1 LKKKNI
7 FLFIVVFYFSNK
19 VHNQMEVT
27 ASKAAQ
33 EAATQVKQTPQ
44 TKEIL
49 PKKQLG
55 LFQREMN
62 EALTNKRTDEMRRMV
77 YGNSAL
83 ISTTR
88 EKGIITM
95 TLRFAIQER
104 DDTLI
109 GSLLG
114 RLSMKRDFFELMVY
128 KGDPKYSA
136 QIFETHIDIAVLEP
150 KDVRFMI
157 ENGLTFLLRYLD
169 GKFLHDAG
177 GTKSEFDKSS
187 TLRLY
192 SLPNCSHYIEK
203 IMKVIEKNVMK
214 AIAEDENKKKK
225 SHLPLDV
232 VKKLKTTFAAY
243 DIIVDGGSVLHS
255 RNGAP
260 NPNDLRKMIDL
271 LKARGHSPL
280 VVIHTSHTNVKLNP
294 TYAPD
299 VNKILEQSGITF
311 ITTPSGLKLND
322 DLFILLAYLIRADHA
337 LACSIVTRDTYTDHM
352 DIYKN
357 PQKNVSNDF
366 GKYLAN
372 DLISFTNDA
381 FGRMHVP
388 PTQTKPYSNCIQIV
402 EPYAYIPLFSTPTPA
417 ATTTSSMSSPEF
429 SQILL

>member
-1 LKKKNI
+1 ME
-7 FLFIVVFYFSNK
+7 IVATK
-19 VHNQMEVT
+19 AT
-27 ASKAAQ
+27 AAGAAAHQ
-33 EAATQVKQTPQ
+33 GE
-44 TKEIL
+44 KEL
-49 PKKQLG
+49 MTKKQLG

-62 EALTNKRTDEMRRMV
+62 EALGNKRTDEMRRIV

-104 DDTLI
+104 DDALI
-109 GSLLG
+109 ASLIG

-128 KGDPKYSA
+128 KGDPVYST
-136 QIFETHIDIAVLEP
+136 QLFETHIDCAVLEQ

-157 ENGLTFLLRYLD
+157 ENGLTHLLRHLD

-187 TLRLY
+187 TLRRY
-192 SLPNCSHYIEK
+192 SLQNCGHYIEK
-203 IMKVIEKNVMK
+203 IMKVIETNPKNKKQNHVAIVK
-214 AIAEDENKKKK
+214 QLNAIAA
-225 SHLPLDV
+225 
-232 VKKLKTTFAAY
+232 TY
-243 DIIVDGGSVLHS
+243 DIIIDGGSILHS
-255 RNGAP
+255 RNGQP

-271 LKARGHSPL
+271 LKTRGHSPL

-299 VNKILEQSGITF
+299 VNKILEQGGGVSAIIT
-311 ITTPSGLKLND
+311 PPCLND
-322 DLFILLAYLIRADHA
+322 DLFILLAYLTRTDRA
-337 LACSIVTRDTYTDHM
+337 LACSIITRDTYTDHM
-352 DIYKN
+352 DTFKN
-357 PQKNVSNDF
+357 PQKNVSGDF

-381 FGRMHVP
+381 FGCMHVP

-402 EPYAYIPLFSTPTPA
+402 EPYAYIPLLPTTP
-417 ATTTSSMSSPEF
+417 SMSSPEF

>member
-1 LKKKNI
+1 MNDAL
-7 FLFIVVFYFSNK
+7 SNK
-19 VHNQMEVT
+19 R
-27 ASKAAQ
+27 A
-33 EAATQVKQTPQ
+33 
-44 TKEIL
+44 
-49 PKKQLG
+49 
-55 LFQREMN
+55 
-62 EALTNKRTDEMRRMV
+62 DDMRRMV

-83 ISTTR
+83 IATTR

-109 GSLLG
+109 ASLLG

-128 KGDPKYSA
+128 KGDPVYSA
-136 QIFETHIDIAVLEP
+136 QLFETHIDVAVLEP
-150 KDVRFMI
+150 KDIRFMI
-157 ENGLTFLLRYLD
+157 ENGLTFLLRHLD

-187 TLRLY
+187 TLRRY
-192 SLPNCSHYIEK
+192 SLQNCSHYIEK

-214 AIAEDENKKKK
+214 AVAEDENKKKK
-225 SHLPLDV
+225 SHIPLDV
-232 VKKLKTTFAAY
+232 VKKLQTIFAAY
-243 DIIVDGGSVLHS
+243 NIIVDGGSVLHS

-299 VNKILEQSGITF
+299 VNKILQQAGITF
-311 ITTPSGLKLND
+311 IITPSGLKLND
-322 DLFILLAYLIRADHA
+322 DLFILLAYLIRTDHA

-352 DIYKN
+352 DTFKN
-357 PQKNVSNDF
+357 PQKNVSDDF

-381 FGRMHVP
+381 FGNMHVP
-388 PTQTKPYSNCIQIV
+388 PTQTKSFSNCIQIV
-402 EPYAYIPLFSTPTPA
+402 EPHAYIPLLPA
-417 ATTTSSMSSPEF
+417 TQNMSSPEF
-429 SQILL
+429 SQILLQ

>member
-1 LKKKNI
+1 ME
-7 FLFIVVFYFSNK
+7 IVATK
-19 VHNQMEVT
+19 ATT
-27 ASKAAQ
+27 AA
-33 EAATQVKQTPQ
+33 KQTV
-44 TKEIL
+44 EIL
-49 PKKQLG
+49 TKKQLG

-62 EALTNKRTDEMRRMV
+62 EALSNKRTDEMRRMV

-83 ISTTR
+83 ILTTR

-104 DDTLI
+104 DDALI
-109 GSLLG
+109 ASLLG

-128 KGDPKYSA
+128 KGDPLYSA
-136 QIFETHIDIAVLEP
+136 HLFETCIDVAVLEP
-150 KDVRFMI
+150 KDIRFMI
-157 ENGLTFLLRYLD
+157 ENGLTFLLRHLD
-169 GKFLHDAG
+169 GKFLHDVG

-187 TLRLY
+187 ILRRY
-192 SLPNCSHYIEK
+192 SLQNCSHYIEK
-203 IMKVIEKNVMK
+203 IMKVIETNPKNKKQSHVAIVK
-214 AIAEDENKKKK
+214 QLNAIA
-225 SHLPLDV
+225 
-232 VKKLKTTFAAY
+232 AAY
-243 DIIVDGGSVLHS
+243 DIIIDGGSVLHS

-299 VNKILEQSGITF
+299 VNKILQQAGITF

-322 DLFILLAYLIRADHA
+322 DLFILLAYLTRTDRA

-352 DIYKN
+352 DAFKN
-357 PQKNVSNDF
+357 PQKNVSGDF

-381 FGRMHVP
+381 FGCMHVP
-388 PTQTKPYSNCIQIV
+388 PTQTKPFSSCIQIV
-402 EPYAYIPLFSTPTPA
+402 EPYAYIPLLPTTA
-417 ATTTSSMSSPEF
+417 ASSMSSPEF
-429 SQILL
+429 SQIYLELSK

>member
-1 LKKKNI
+1 
-7 FLFIVVFYFSNK
+7 
-19 VHNQMEVT
+19 METIATKAT
-27 ASKAAQ
+27 AAAAQ
-33 EAATQVKQTPQ
+33 QG
-44 TKEIL
+44 EIL
-49 PKKQLG
+49 TKKQLG

-62 EALTNKRTDEMRRMV
+62 EALSNKCTDDMRRMV

-104 DDTLI
+104 DDVLI
-109 GSLLG
+109 ASLLG

-128 KGDPKYSA
+128 KGDPVYSA
-136 QIFETHIDIAVLEP
+136 HLFETHIDVAVLEP

-157 ENGLTFLLRYLD
+157 ENGLTLLLRHLD

-187 TLRLY
+187 TLHLY
-192 SLPNCSHYIEK
+192 TLPNCSHYIEK
-203 IMKVIEKNVMK
+203 IMKVIETNPKNKKQSHVVAIVK
-214 AIAEDENKKKK
+214 QLNAIAA
-225 SHLPLDV
+225 
-232 VKKLKTTFAAY
+232 TY
-243 DIIVDGGSVLHS
+243 DIIIDGGSVLHS
-255 RNGAP
+255 RNGQP

-271 LKARGHSPL
+271 LKTRGHSPL

-299 VNKILEQSGITF
+299 VNKILEQGGGVSAIIT
-311 ITTPSGLKLND
+311 PPCLND
-322 DLFILLAYLIRADHA
+322 DLFILLAYLTRTDRA

-352 DIYKN
+352 DTFKN
-357 PQKNVSNDF
+357 PQKNVSGDF

-381 FGRMHVP
+381 FGCMHVP
-388 PTQTKPYSNCIQIV
+388 PTQTKPFSNCIQIV
-402 EPYAYIPLFSTPTPA
+402 EPYAYIPLLPTTA
-417 ATTTSSMSSPEF
+417 ASSMQSPEF

>member
-1 LKKKNI
+1 ME
-7 FLFIVVFYFSNK
+7 IVATK
-19 VHNQMEVT
+19 AT
-27 ASKAAQ
+27 ASGAAAQ
-33 EAATQVKQTPQ
+33 QGK
-44 TKEIL
+44 IL
-49 PKKQLG
+49 TKKQLG

-62 EALTNKRTDEMRRMV
+62 EALSNKRTDEMRRMV

-83 ISTTR
+83 IATTR

-104 DDTLI
+104 DDALI
-109 GSLLG
+109 ASLIG

-128 KGDPKYSA
+128 KGDPVYSA
-136 QIFETHIDIAVLEP
+136 HLFEMHIDVAVLEP

-157 ENGLTFLLRYLD
+157 ENGLTFLLRHLD

-177 GTKSEFDKSS
+177 GTKTEFDKS
-187 TLRLY
+187 TLRRY
-192 SLPNCSHYIEK
+192 SLQNCGHYIEK
-203 IMKVIEKNVMK
+203 IMKVIETNPKNKKQSHVAIVK
-214 AIAEDENKKKK
+214 QLNAIAA
-225 SHLPLDV
+225 
-232 VKKLKTTFAAY
+232 TY
-243 DIIVDGGSVLHS
+243 DIIIDGGSVLHS
-255 RNGAP
+255 RNGQP

-271 LKARGHSPL
+271 LKTRGHSPL

-299 VNKILEQSGITF
+299 VNKILEQGGGVSAIIT
-311 ITTPSGLKLND
+311 PPCLND
-322 DLFILLAYLIRADHA
+322 DLFILLAYLTRTDRA

-352 DIYKN
+352 DTFKN
-357 PQKNVSNDF
+357 PQKNVSGDF

-381 FGRMHVP
+381 FGCMHVP

-402 EPYAYIPLFSTPTPA
+402 EPYAYIPLLPTTP
-417 ATTTSSMSSPEF
+417 SMPSPEF

>member
-1 LKKKNI
+1 
-7 FLFIVVFYFSNK
+7 
-19 VHNQMEVT
+19 MESVAITKAT
-27 ASKAAQ
+27 ATGAAAQ
-33 EAATQVKQTPQ
+33 QG
-44 TKEIL
+44 EIL
-49 PKKQLG
+49 TKKQLG

-62 EALTNKRTDEMRRMV
+62 EALSKKRTDEMRKMV

-104 DDTLI
+104 DDALI
-109 GSLLG
+109 ASLIG

-128 KGDPKYSA
+128 KGDPVYSA
-136 QIFETHIDIAVLEP
+136 HLFETHIDVAVLEP

-157 ENGLTFLLRYLD
+157 ENGLTFLLRHLD

-177 GTKSEFDKSS
+177 GTKTEFDKSS
-187 TLRLY
+187 TLRRY
-192 SLPNCSHYIEK
+192 SLQNCTHYIEK
-203 IMKVIEKNVMK
+203 IIKVIETNPKNKKQSHVAIVK
-214 AIAEDENKKKK
+214 QLNAIAA
-225 SHLPLDV
+225 
-232 VKKLKTTFAAY
+232 TY
-243 DIIVDGGSVLHS
+243 DIIIDGGSVLHS
-255 RNGAP
+255 RNGQP

-271 LKARGHSPL
+271 LKTRGHSPL

-299 VNKILEQSGITF
+299 VNKILEQGGGVSAIIT
-311 ITTPSGLKLND
+311 PPCLND
-322 DLFILLAYLIRADHA
+322 DLFILLAYLTRTDRA

-352 DIYKN
+352 DTFKN
-357 PQKNVSNDF
+357 PQKNVSGDF

-388 PTQTKPYSNCIQIV
+388 PTQQTKPYSNCIQIV
-402 EPYAYIPLFSTPTPA
+402 EPYAYIPLLPTTP
-417 ATTTSSMSSPEF
+417 SMPSPEF

>member
-1 LKKKNI
+1 
-7 FLFIVVFYFSNK
+7 
-19 VHNQMEVT
+19 METVAIRAT
-27 ASKAAQ
+27 GAAAAQ
-33 EAATQVKQTPQ
+33 QG
-44 TKEIL
+44 EIL
-49 PKKQLG
+49 TKKQLG

-62 EALTNKRTDEMRRMV
+62 EALSKKRTDEMRKMV

-104 DDTLI
+104 DDALI
-109 GSLLG
+109 ASLIG

-128 KGDPKYSA
+128 KGDPVYSA
-136 QIFETHIDIAVLEP
+136 HLFETHIDVAVLEP

-157 ENGLTFLLRYLD
+157 ENGLTFLLRHLD

-177 GTKSEFDKSS
+177 GTKTEFDKSS
-187 TLRLY
+187 TLHRY
-192 SLPNCSHYIEK
+192 SLQNCGHYIEK
-203 IMKVIEKNVMK
+203 IIKVIETNPKNKKQSHVAIVK
-214 AIAEDENKKKK
+214 QLNAIAA
-225 SHLPLDV
+225 
-232 VKKLKTTFAAY
+232 TY
-243 DIIVDGGSVLHS
+243 DIIIDGGSILHS
-255 RNGAP
+255 RNGQP

-271 LKARGHSPL
+271 LKTRGHSPL

-294 TYAPD
+294 AYAPD
-299 VNKILEQSGITF
+299 VNKILEQGGGVSAIIT
-311 ITTPSGLKLND
+311 PPCLND
-322 DLFILLAYLIRADHA
+322 DLFILLAYLIRTDRA

-352 DIYKN
+352 DTFKN
-357 PQKNVSNDF
+357 PQKNVSGDF

-381 FGRMHVP
+381 FGCMHVP

-402 EPYAYIPLFSTPTPA
+402 EPYAYIPLLPTTA
-417 ATTTSSMSSPEF
+417 ASSMASPEF

>member
-1 LKKKNI
+1 
-7 FLFIVVFYFSNK
+7 
-19 VHNQMEVT
+19 METVAIRAT
-27 ASKAAQ
+27 GAAAAQ
-33 EAATQVKQTPQ
+33 QG
-44 TKEIL
+44 EIL
-49 PKKQLG
+49 TKKQLG

-62 EALTNKRTDEMRRMV
+62 EALSKKRTDEMRKMV

-104 DDTLI
+104 DDALI
-109 GSLLG
+109 ASLLG

-128 KGDPKYSA
+128 KGDPVYSA
-136 QIFETHIDIAVLEP
+136 HLFETHIDGAVLEP

-157 ENGLTFLLRYLD
+157 ENGLTFLLRHLD

-177 GTKSEFDKSS
+177 GTKTEFDKSS
-187 TLRLY
+187 TLRRY
-192 SLPNCSHYIEK
+192 SLQNCGHYIEK
-203 IMKVIEKNVMK
+203 IIKIIETNPKNKKQSHVAIVK
-214 AIAEDENKKKK
+214 QLNAIAA
-225 SHLPLDV
+225 
-232 VKKLKTTFAAY
+232 TY
-243 DIIVDGGSVLHS
+243 DIIIDGGSVLHS
-255 RNGAP
+255 RNGQP

-271 LKARGHSPL
+271 LKTRGHSPL

-299 VNKILEQSGITF
+299 VNKILEQGGGVSAIIT
-311 ITTPSGLKLND
+311 PPCLND
-322 DLFILLAYLIRADHA
+322 DLFILLAYLTRTDRA

-352 DIYKN
+352 DTFKN
-357 PQKNVSNDF
+357 PQKNVSGDF

-402 EPYAYIPLFSTPTPA
+402 EPYAYIPLLPTTP
-417 ATTTSSMSSPEF
+417 SMPSPEF